1 MTKISKKYLKINI
14 SKIKHNK
21 NFSDLSILR
30 DFRFKKSLEM
40 AINSDYIVDF
50 HLENRFDNNI
60 SAKDIQEEFKL
71 FIYENYKKVVM
82 NLESIRL
89 IIKDDLHPLDQ
100 INNTKY
106 EKLFDPQSFMIF
118 FFSKSLF
125 PNISVVTSFY
135 DEAKN
140 IYRFWNQLSE
150 LDNYLNIEEFVFI
163 NNGSKDETLSFLND
177 LKEIDSRI
185 IIKSNPS
192 PSTYAKGFTSAISLS
207 HSEYTLITH
216 SDCQF
221 GLDTSIKLWL
231 EQLFFSDYKSPSK
244 KNIAFSKRLNRPAF
258 SNLITNINSIL
269 AQKLIFSGEY
279 LDFNAQPKLIPT
291 VFIKSFMQTQRYLEI
306 VKSSGYVFDLSLI
319 SHIFNEFISD
329 KNEKVNIMPFI
340 PVITL
345 PRIEGDSSWQRNPS
359 SYFIN
364 IMLFLKS
371 ILKESLL

>member
-1 MTKISKKYLKINI
+1 MTKIKEKYLKINI
-14 SKIKHNK
+14 SQINLNK
-21 NFSDLSILR
+21 NFSDLSILI
-30 DFRFKKSLEM
+30 DLRFKKSLEK
-40 AINSDYIVDF
+40 AINSGYIVDF
-50 HLENRFDNNI
+50 YLQKKFDKNLSKKI
-60 SAKDIQEEFKL
+60 IHEKFKL
-71 FIYENYKKVVM
+71 FIYENYKQVVKK
-82 NLESIRL
+82 LESIRL
-89 IIKDDLHPLDQ
+89 IINENLYSSDQ
-100 INNTKY
+100 INNSKY
-106 EKLFDPQSFMIF
+106 EKSFDPQSFMIF

-135 DEAKN
+135 NEAKN

-163 NNGSKDETLSFLND
+163 NNGSNDETLSYLND
-177 LKEIDSRI
+177 LKAIHPRI
-185 IIKSNPS
+185 MIKSNPS

-207 HSEYTLITH
+207 QSEYTLITH

-231 EQLFFSDYKSPSK
+231 EQLFFSDYNSLNK
-244 KNIAFSKRLNRPAF
+244 KNIVFSKRLNRPAF
-258 SNLITNINSIL
+258 SNLITNVNSIL
-269 AQKLIFSGEY
+269 AQKFIFSGEY

-306 VKSSGYVFDLSLI
+306 VESSGYVFDLSLI
-319 SHIFNEFISD
+319 SHIFREFISV
-329 KNEKVNIMPFI
+329 KNEDIVILPSI

-359 SYFIN
+359 SYFVN

-371 ILKESLL
+371 ILKESFL

>member
-1 MTKISKKYLKINI
+1 MTKISGKYLKINMREI
-14 SKIKHNK
+14 NLNG
-21 NFSDLSILR
+21 NFSDISTLKDL
-30 DFRFKKSLEM
+30 RFKKSLEM
-40 AINSDYIVDF
+40 AINSGYIVDF
-50 HLENRFDNNI
+50 HFHNKFDKNI
-60 SAKDIQEEFKL
+60 STKDIYEKFKN
-71 FIYENYKKVVM
+71 FIDENYKKVVI
-82 NLESIRL
+82 NLDSLRL
-89 IIKDDLHPLDQ
+89 IINNDLLPFDQ

-106 EKLFDPQSFMIF
+106 EKSFDPQTFMIF

-135 DEAKN
+135 DEEKN
-140 IYRFWNQLSE
+140 IDRFWNQVSE

-163 NNGSKDETLSFLND
+163 NNGSKDETLSFLNK
-177 LKEIDSRI
+177 LKEIDNRI
-185 IIKSNPS
+185 IIKSNPA
-192 PSTYAKGFTSAISLS
+192 PSTYAKGFTSAVSLS
-207 HSEYTLITH
+207 QSEYTLITH

-231 EQLFFSDYKSPSK
+231 EQLFFSDYKSPYK

-258 SNLITNINSIL
+258 SNLITNVNSIL

-279 LDFNAQPKLIPT
+279 LDFNAQPKIIPT
-291 VFIKSFMQTQRYLEI
+291 VFIKSFMKTQRYLEI
-306 VKSSGYVFDLSLI
+306 VESSGYVFDLSLI
-319 SHIFNEFISD
+319 SHIFKEFISV
-329 KNEKVNIMPFI
+329 KNEKVNIIPFI